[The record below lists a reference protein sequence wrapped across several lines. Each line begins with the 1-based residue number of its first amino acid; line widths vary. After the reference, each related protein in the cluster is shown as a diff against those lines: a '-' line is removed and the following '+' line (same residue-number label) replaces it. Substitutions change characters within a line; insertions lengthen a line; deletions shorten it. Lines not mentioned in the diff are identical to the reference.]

1 MRIMKALNRWPLFI
15 TLLVAGFLT
24 LSAWSFHRAARG
36 ASAVTDPDYYSHGLR
51 YDQTMLE
58 QKTAAALGWDAM
70 VRLQGR
76 QVFIELRD
84 RTHRA
89 VTQAQ
94 GTLVLSDPG
103 QRHPR
108 KVTLNETGS
117 GSYQAELP
125 DDLRGEHTAE
135 ITFLRD
141 GARLSRRL
149 LLSLN

>member
-1 MRIMKALNRWPLFI
+1 MKAFNRWPLLI
-15 TLLVAGFLT
+15 LLLVTGFLALT
-24 LSAWSFHRAARG
+24 AWSFHRAARG
-36 ASAVTDPDYYSHGLR
+36 ASAVIDPDYYSHGLR

-58 QKTAAALGWDAM
+58 QKTAAALGWDAV

-76 QVFIELRD
+76 QVIIELRD
-84 RTHRA
+84 RGQQA

-94 GTLVLSDPG
+94 GTLVLSGPG

-108 KVTLNETGS
+108 KVPLIETGL

-141 GARLSRRL
+141 GARLSQRL
-149 LLSLN
+149 LLSLK

>member
-1 MRIMKALNRWPLFI
+1 MKTLNRWPLLI
-15 TLLVAGFLT
+15 MLLVAGFFALT
-24 LSAWSFHRAARG
+24 AWSFHRAARG

-58 QKTAAALGWDAM
+58 QKTAVALGWVPV

-76 QVFIELRD
+76 QVIIELRD
-84 RTHRA
+84 RSQRA

-94 GTLVLSDPG
+94 GALLLSDPG
-103 QRHPR
+103 KRHPR

-125 DDLRGEHTAE
+125 ENLRGEHTAE

-149 LLSLN
+149 LLSLK